1 MVKAHLVS
9 TTNNGA
15 RVVHN
20 SQRAGVAQHRCGL
33 GQSALRWW
41 CPDAPRQRLRAGIK
55 LESKRARRK
64 MRAMSHHVL
73 VTGGAGFI
81 GSHLVEKLLA
91 EGKAVVVIDDCSTG
105 SLANLRAVCAHPSL
119 KVVQAKVSECRELRG
134 IVGSSESIYHLAA
147 AVGVDLVLKSGIE
160 TIKTNL
166 HETESILEAAN
177 EFGVPFLMTST
188 SEVYGKS
195 AKPVFSEEDDLL
207 IGPPHFSRWS
217 YACSKL
223 MDEFL
228 ALAYAKEK
236 KLPVTIARLFN
247 TVGPRQTG
255 RYGMVLPRFISAAKR
270 GEPLRV
276 FGDGKQTRCF
286 CFVQD
291 TVEALIK
298 LQNCPSARGEV
309 FNIGSSEEISIGGLA
324 ELIVKTVGSSSP
336 IEFIDYDKAYA
347 PGFEDMLRRKP
358 VLDKLKQHTGLT
370 PSTSLLRIIELTAAF
385 VE

>member
-1 MVKAHLVS
+1 M
-9 TTNNGA
+9 N
-15 RVVHN
+15 
-20 SQRAGVAQHRCGL
+20 
-33 GQSALRWW
+33 
-41 CPDAPRQRLRAGIK
+41 K
-55 LESKRARRK
+55 LESKRVRRK
-64 MRAMSHHVL
+64 MGPMSRHVL

-81 GSHLVEKLLA
+81 GSHLVERLLTD
-91 EGKAVVVIDDCSTG
+91 GKFVVVIDDCSTG
-105 SLANLRAVCAHPSL
+105 SLANLQAVRAHPAL
-119 KVVQAKVSECRELRG
+119 RVVEAKVSECPELRE
-134 IVGSSESIYHLAA
+134 IVGGSESIYHLAA
-147 AVGVDLVLKSGIE
+147 AVGVDLILKSGIE

-166 HETESILEAAN
+166 HETESILEAAH

-228 ALAYAKEK
+228 ALAYGKEK
-236 KLPVTIARLFN
+236 QLPVTIARLFN

-255 RYGMVLPRFISAAKR
+255 QYGMVLPRFISAAKK

-291 TVEALIK
+291 TVEALVR
-298 LQNCPSARGEV
+298 LQNCPGARGEV
-309 FNIGSSEEISIGGLA
+309 FNIGSSEEISIGELA
-324 ELIVKTVGSSSP
+324 ELILKSTGSRSP

-358 VLDKLKQHTGLT
+358 VLDKLKRQIGFIPT
-370 PSTSLLRIIELTAAF
+370 TSLRQIIELTAAF
-385 VE
+385 VV